1 LENDE
6 EMKAISDA
14 AIRALIANQVAWSVL
29 HAILRTLPNKEELE
43 EEIKKS
49 CDELLGQA
57 IENGGSELQI
67 NIMTGYANAAIEAIR
82 NK

>member
-1 LENDE
+1 
-6 EMKAISDA
+6 
-14 AIRALIANQVAWSVL
+14 VL